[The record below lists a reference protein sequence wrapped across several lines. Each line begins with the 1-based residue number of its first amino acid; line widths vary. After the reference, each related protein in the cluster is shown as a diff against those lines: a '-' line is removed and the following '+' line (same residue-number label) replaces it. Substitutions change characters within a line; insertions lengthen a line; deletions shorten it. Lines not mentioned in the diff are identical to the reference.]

1 MKRKLGHI
9 QHSCLDSLNKK
20 GFFHTVS
27 FRNGWCWSSH
37 GQTMPCLPHWLIAV
51 WLRLMASNT
60 LSRSRE
66 KTTLLRTLHLK
77 EILGVTFHS
86 RPTIRF
92 SRFSLS
98 RRAQV
103 HTKATE

>member
-37 GQTMPCLPHWLIAV
+37 GQTMRV
-51 WLRLMASNT
+51 FASLVN
-60 LSRSRE
+60 RGMVAFDG
-66 KTTLLRTLHLK
+66 KQY
-77 EILGVTFHS
+77 
-86 RPTIRF
+86 TITQQGKDYLA
-92 SRFSLS
+92 STPAS
-98 RRAQV
+98 
-103 HTKATE
+103 